1 MAEGGAMKGDWV
13 MAGEVYIN
21 LENVV
26 LVDSRN
32 LTFTTTG
39 GTTVRMD
46 PKQYGAVVRHLE
58 EKNL

>member
-1 MAEGGAMKGDWV
+1 MKGDWV